1 MLHQM
6 DKPNPKVRLMA
17 MNDKGK
23 LTSPEALMQL
33 VYLFRPIRIV
43 LTAFELDV
51 FSVVGEKAM
60 MSGEIAKR
68 ARTNPRGM
76 DRLLNALCALG
87 LLTKRKGKFANTP
100 LSKKYLVSGRPDF
113 LAGLGHSVDMWDSWS
128 TLTQAV
134 IHGKSVIKRSPLRRK
149 GRRLSGF
156 IAAMDKRASAQAAE
170 TIKKLDLTGVRRT
183 LDIGGGSG
191 AYSIALARAKK
202 DIQATVFDLPDVIPL
217 TRAYVRK
224 SKVAARIDFIEGDFD
239 RDGFGSGY
247 DLILLSAIIHM
258 NSLSENLDLLKKA
271 VRALNPGGQLVIQD
285 YIMSED
291 RIKPEQGAFFALNML
306 TRTEA
311 GDAYTEREVRMLMKK
326 AGLSRIAR
334 INIPFAT
341 SLVVGRKRR
350 NLPKMLV

>member
-1 MLHQM
+1 MVIA
-6 DKPNPKVRLMA
+6 KKRF
-17 MNDKGK
+17 K

-43 LTAFELDV
+43 LTAFELRV
-51 FSVVGEKAM
+51 FSVIEEKAM
-60 MSGEIAKR
+60 TSGEIAKQ
-68 ARTNPRGM
+68 AKTNARGM
-76 DRLLNALCALG
+76 DRLLNALCTLG

-100 LSKKYLVSGRPDF
+100 LSKKYLVSGRPNF

-134 IHGKSVIKRSPLRRK
+134 IHGKTVIKRSPLKRK

-156 IAAMDKRASAQAAE
+156 IAAMDQRASAQAAG
-170 TIKKLDLTGVRRT
+170 TVKRLDLTGVRRT

-191 AYSIALARAKK
+191 AYSIALALAKK
-202 DIQATVFDLPDVIPL
+202 DLRATVFDLPDVIPL

-224 SKVAARIDFIEGDFD
+224 SEVAARIDFIEGDFD
-239 RDGFGSGY
+239 RAGFGSGY

-258 NSLSENLDLLKKA
+258 NSLPENLDLFKKA

-285 YIMSED
+285 YIMSDD

-311 GDAYTEREVRMLMKK
+311 GDAYTEREVRMVMKK

-334 INIPFAT
+334 INLPFAT
-341 SLVVGRKRR
+341 SLVIGKKAGT
-350 NLPKMLV
+350 LSKMPA

>member
-1 MLHQM
+1 M
-6 DKPNPKVRLMA
+6 PKLKSA
-17 MNDKGK
+17 DD
-23 LTSPEALMQL
+23 LMQL
-33 VYLFRPIRIV
+33 LYLFRPIRII

-51 FSVVGEKAM
+51 FSVIGEKTM
-60 MSGEIAKR
+60 MSRDIAKR
-68 ARTNPRGM
+68 TKTNARGM

-128 TLTQAV
+128 TLSQAV
-134 IHGKSVIKRSPLRRK
+134 IHGKTVIKRSPLKRK

-156 IAAMDKRASAQAAE
+156 IAAMDQRASAQAAE
-170 TIKKLDLTGVRRT
+170 TIKKLNLTGVRRT

-191 AYSIALARAKK
+191 AYSIALAQAKK
-202 DIQATVFDLPDVIPL
+202 DLRATVFDIPDVIPL

-224 SKVAARIDFIEGDFD
+224 SKAAARIDFIEGDFH
-239 RDGFGSGY
+239 RGGFGTGY

-258 NSLSENLDLLKKA
+258 NSLPKNLDLLKKA

-285 YIMSED
+285 YIMSEN
-291 RIKPEQGAFFALNML
+291 RTKPEQGAFFALNML
-306 TRTEA
+306 VRTEA
-311 GDAYTEREVRMLMKK
+311 GDAYTEREVRDLMRE

-341 SLVVGRKRR
+341 ALIVGKKRGT
-350 NLPKMLV
+350 LSKTPA

>member
-1 MLHQM
+1 M
-6 DKPNPKVRLMA
+6 D
-17 MNDKGK
+17 K

-33 VYLFRPIRIV
+33 VYLFRPIRII
-43 LTAFELDV
+43 LAAFELDV
-51 FSVVGEKAM
+51 FSVVEEKAM

-100 LSKKYLVSGRPDF
+100 LSKKYLVRDRPGF

-134 IHGKSVIKRSPLRRK
+134 IHGKTVIKRSPLKRK

-156 IAAMDKRASAQAAE
+156 IAAMDQRASAQAAE

-191 AYSIALARAKK
+191 AYSIALALAKK
-202 DIQATVFDLPDVIPL
+202 DLRAIVFDLPDVIPL

-258 NSLSENLDLLKKA
+258 NSLAENLDLLKKA

-291 RIKPEQGAFFALNML
+291 RTKPEQGAFFALNML
-306 TRTEA
+306 VRTEA
-311 GDAYTEREVRMLMKK
+311 GDAYREREVRELMKE

-334 INIPFAT
+334 INLPFAT
-341 SLVVGRKRR
+341 SLVVGRKRAT
-350 NLPKMLV
+350 LLKTPA

>member
-1 MLHQM
+1 
-6 DKPNPKVRLMA
+6 
-17 MNDKGK
+17 MNK

-33 VYLFRPIRIV
+33 VYLFRPIRII

-51 FSVVGEKAM
+51 FSVIGEKTM
-60 MSGEIAKR
+60 TSREIAKR
-68 ARTNPRGM
+68 TKTNTKGM
-76 DRLLNALCALG
+76 DRLLNALCAPG

-100 LSKKYLVSGRPDF
+100 LSKKYLVSGGPDF

-134 IHGKSVIKRSPLRRK
+134 IHGKTVIKRGPLKREGK
-149 GRRLSGF
+149 RLSGF
-156 IAAMDKRASAQAAE
+156 IAAMDQRASAQAAE
-170 TIKKLDLTGVRRT
+170 TVKRLDLTGVRRT

-191 AYSIALARAKK
+191 AYSIALALAKK
-202 DIQATVFDLPDVIPL
+202 DLRATVFDLPNVIPL

-224 SKVAARIDFIEGDFD
+224 SKVAARIDFVEGDFH
-239 RDGFGSGY
+239 RGGFGSGY
-247 DLILLSAIIHM
+247 DLILVSAVIHM
-258 NSLSENLDLLKKA
+258 NSLPENLNLLKKV

-291 RIKPEQGAFFALNML
+291 RTKPEQGAFFALNML

-311 GDAYTEREVRMLMKK
+311 GDAYTEREVRELMKE

-334 INIPFAT
+334 IKIPFAT
-341 SLVVGRKRR
+341 ALIVGKNGGLCQKRR
-350 NLPKMLV
+350 PDPASGKRTSF